1 MMKINDIVDIDIDR
15 TNEDQWGSMTKLI
28 LMLTT
33 PIEVKLILYDGDMKL
48 IMYELIVTKKPIS
61 ISIWLSMPM
70 ELMMAIMKLILR

>member
-33 PIEVKLILYDGDMKL
+33 QIEVKLILYDGDPRHSR
-48 IMYELIVTKKPIS
+48 Y
-61 ISIWLSMPM
+61 
-70 ELMMAIMKLILR
+70 